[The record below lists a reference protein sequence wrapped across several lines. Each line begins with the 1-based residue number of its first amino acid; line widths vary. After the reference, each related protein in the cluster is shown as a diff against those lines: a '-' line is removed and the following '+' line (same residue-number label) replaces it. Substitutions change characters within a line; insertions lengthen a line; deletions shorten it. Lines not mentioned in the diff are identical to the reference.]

1 MRTRVS
7 IAMWQGLVAV
17 ATVIAAWSLS
27 VADDATAEQAATAPD
42 LAVAIST
49 GQPEPGPM
57 RLVGSRDRRQ
67 LIVTATPHGSAL
79 EVDATGSVSWRVEPA
94 SLATVEPGG
103 MLVPLAD
110 GEGRVVA
117 TTEGAEEVAVPLVV

>member
-67 LIVTATPHGSAL
+67 LIVTKKSFSEL
-79 EVDATGSVSWRVEPA
+79 A
-94 SLATVEPGG
+94 S
-103 MLVPLAD
+103 
-110 GEGRVVA
+110 
-117 TTEGAEEVAVPLVV
+117 